1 MNEFLLPQNQPNPS
15 KTDDKPMDQGYLEA
29 DLPASIQ
36 KAIAEFLQGEK
47 EQVLHLDC
55 LSDELYG
62 AINANLWG
70 GCITE
75 EQADY
80 LRNKYL

>member
-1 MNEFLLPQNQPNPS
+1 MDEFLLPENQPNPS
-15 KTDDKPMDQGYLEA
+15 EADDQPMEKNYLEA

-47 EQVLHLDC
+47 EQALHLDC

-62 AINANLWG
+62 AINSNLWG